1 MSDYKAAI
9 GKRVSTLRKMNGM
22 TQENLAELLDCSV
35 KHISHSERGIA
46 LLSLEKYLFL
56 SDYFGCSLDYFGCSL
71 DYLLKGSSSSDISS
85 YLPASILK
93 ILREDESEEQEL
105 LLAYLNMYS
114 RIKNL
119 RN

>member
-1 MSDYKAAI
+1 MLNYWTVLS
-9 GKRVSTLRKMNGM
+9 S
-22 TQENLAELLDCSV
+22 
-35 KHISHSERGIA
+35 ISATPI
-46 LLSLEKYLFL
+46 LS
-56 SDYFGCSLDYFGCSL
+56 DYFGCSL

>member
-35 KHISHSERGIA
+35 KHISHSERGI
-46 LLSLEKYLFL
+46 
-56 SDYFGCSLDYFGCSL
+56 GCSL
-71 DYLLKGSSSSDISS
+71 DYLLKGSSPSDVSSS
-85 YLPASILK
+85 LPTPILEILK
-93 ILREDESEEQEL
+93 QDESEEQEL

-114 RIKNL
+114 KI
-119 RN
+119 RNMRK

>member
-56 SDYFGCSLDYFGCSL
+56 SDYFGCSLDY
-71 DYLLKGSSSSDISS
+71 LLKGVTPSDVSPS
-85 YLPASILK
+85 LPTPILE
-93 ILREDESEEQEL
+93 ILRQGENEEQEL

-114 RIKNL
+114 KI
-119 RN
+119 RNMRK

>member
-56 SDYFGCSLDYFGCSL
+56 SDYFGCSLDY
-71 DYLLKGSSSSDISS
+71 LLKGSSSSDISS
-85 YLPASILK
+85 CLPAEVLK

-114 RIKNL
+114 RIKNIGK
-119 RN
+119 

>member
-1 MSDYKAAI
+1 
-9 GKRVSTLRKMNGM
+9 MNGM

-56 SDYFGCSLDYFGCSL
+56 SDYFGCSLDY
-71 DYLLKGSSSSDISS
+71 LLKGVTPSDVSPS
-85 YLPASILK
+85 LPAPILE
-93 ILREDESEEQEL
+93 ILRQGENEEQEL

-114 RIKNL
+114 KI
-119 RN
+119 RNMRK